1 MSAWFGLLLILLA
14 AVLLLGV
21 WLLAAYMRWRR
32 RWQRLRWERRQA
44 WLERQAARDRRDR
57 LGLEDNL

>member
-1 MSAWFGLLLILLA
+1 VSAWFGLLLIGAA